1 MIPRATTNGMISR
14 LSAYSSLHGSRM
26 LRLQDQLSSGIR
38 IKKSSDDP
46 LAFRNI
52 NFIQSQLRHLEDSE
66 YVIQEAEGKLNAS
79 VSNLTEFQQLLSSAK
94 RLAQEGVQSLSQE
107 ERNALALE
115 AEGLLTRMK
124 DLANSRF
131 NGQYLYGGAAT
142 ERIPWDFADS
152 QYPGRVMEASYGG
165 AENSGESVISPSLSV
180 ETLYA
185 GDAIFGPGD
194 RGATIIYGKSGAQI
208 GSGTDTIR
216 GRATLQI
223 RHTLTTY
230 LGASGL
236 TAGTGSPGNDSVI
249 GQVGAHTVK
258 LVDTSGTGVSGT
270 ISLNGGPAT
279 AWDNT
284 MTNLEVS
291 GANGEKIF
299 VNTTAIAA
307 GFNANVDLTAAGTMS
322 VDGGATT
329 TAISFA
335 GNEILNDSL
344 TGKLV
349 TINSTNIL
357 RTGDDYLEFTGTSN
371 AFQVV
376 DELIKDLRGNRALD
390 NAQYGNALARRM
402 GELESMADRVLTAV
416 GLQSTSL
423 EGLEQLKNRNQ
434 DLQAESEIRLGDL
447 QNTDFTQAVV
457 ELTNEQML
465 QQFTFMVASQ
475 MMNQSLID
483 FLR

>member
-26 LRLQDQLSSGIR
+26 LRLQDQLSSGIK

-52 NFIQSQLRHLEDSE
+52 NFIQSQLNHLEDSE
-66 YVIQEAEGKLNAS
+66 YVINEAEGKLNAS

-94 RLAQEGVQSLSQE
+94 RIAQEGVQSLSQE

-131 NGQYLYGGAAT
+131 NGQYLYGGAGS
-142 ERIPWDFADS
+142 ERIPWNFGES
-152 QYPGRVMEASYGG
+152 QNPGRIMDASYAG

-185 GDAIFGPGD
+185 GDSIFGAGE
-194 RGATIIYGKSGAQI
+194 RGATILYGKSGAQI

-236 TAGTGSPGNDSVI
+236 AAGTSSPGNDSVI
-249 GQVGAHTVK
+249 GQVGSNTVK
-258 LVDTSGTGVSGT
+258 LVDTSGTGASGT
-270 ISLNGGPAT
+270 ISLNGGPAI

-299 VNTTAIAA
+299 VNTTSIAA

-322 VDGGATT
+322 IDGGATT
-329 TAISFA
+329 TAISFT

-376 DELIKDLRGNRALD
+376 DELIQDLRGNRSLD
-390 NAQYGNALARRM
+390 NAQFGNALARRM

-416 GLQSTSL
+416 GLQATSL

-434 DLQAESEIRLGDL
+434 DLKAESEIRLGDL

>member
-14 LSAYSSLHGSRM
+14 LSAYSSLHGTRM

-46 LAFRNI
+46 LAFRSI
-52 NFIQSQLRHLEDSE
+52 NFMQSQLQHLEDSK

-94 RLAQEGVQSLSQE
+94 RLAQEGVQSLSPE
-107 ERNALALE
+107 ERSALALE

-124 DLANSRF
+124 DLANTRF

-142 ERIPWDFADS
+142 DRIPWDFTENQLD
-152 QYPGRVMEASYGG
+152 GRVMGVSYSGSDQ
-165 AENSGESVISPSLSV
+165 SGESVISPSLSV
-180 ETLYA
+180 ETLYN
-185 GDAIFGPGD
+185 GQEIFGPGD
-194 RGATIIYGKSGAQI
+194 RGATILYGKTGAQI

-216 GRATLQI
+216 SRATLQI
-223 RHTLTTY
+223 RHSLTTY

-236 TAGTGSPGNDSVI
+236 AAGTGSSGNDSVI
-249 GQVGAHTVK
+249 GQVGSHSVK
-258 LVDTSGTGVSGT
+258 LMDTSGTGTAGT
-270 ISLNGGPAT
+270 ISLNGGAAV
-279 AWDNT
+279 AWNNS
-284 MTNLEVS
+284 MTNLEVI

-329 TAISFA
+329 IPIGFA
-335 GNEILNDSL
+335 ASEIVNDSA
-344 TGKLV
+344 TGNLV

-371 AFQVV
+371 AFQVM
-376 DELIKDLRGNRALD
+376 DELIKDLKGTRQLD
-390 NAQYGNALARRM
+390 NAQMGSALARRM
-402 GELESMADRVLTAV
+402 GELDSMADRVLTAV

-423 EGLEQLKNRNQ
+423 EGLDQLKNRNQ
-434 DLQAESEIRLGDL
+434 DLQAETQIRIGDL

-457 ELTNEQML
+457 ELQNEQML

-475 MMNQSLID
+475 LMNQSLID
-483 FLR
+483 FMR

>member
-1 MIPRATTNGMISR
+1 MLSRATTNGTISR
-14 LSAYSSLHGSRM
+14 LSAYSSLHGTRM

-46 LAFRNI
+46 LAYRNI
-52 NFIQSQLRHLEDSE
+52 NFIQSQLQHIEDSD
-66 YVIQEAEGKLNAS
+66 YVIKEAQGKLNAS
-79 VSNLTEFQQLLSSAK
+79 VSNLTEFQQLLSRVK
-94 RLAQEGVQSLSQE
+94 QLAQEGVQSLSQE

-124 DLANSRF
+124 DLANARF
-131 NGQYLYGGAAT
+131 NGQYLYGGAASD
-142 ERIPWDFADS
+142 RIPWDFAES
-152 QYPGRVMEASYGG
+152 QQPGRVMDASYSG
-165 AENSGESVISPSLSV
+165 AAKSGESVISPSLSI

-185 GDAIFGPGD
+185 GDAIFGAGD
-194 RGATIIYGKSGAQI
+194 RGATVIYGKSGAQI
-208 GSGTDTIR
+208 GSGTDTLR

-236 TAGTGSPGNDSVI
+236 TAGTSSPGSDSVI
-249 GQVGAHTVK
+249 GQAGAHRVK
-258 LVDTSGTGVSGT
+258 LVDTSGTGTSGT
-270 ISLNGGPAT
+270 ISLNGGPEVQ
-279 AWDNT
+279 WNNT
-284 MTNLEVS
+284 MTNLEVT
-291 GANGEKIF
+291 GGNGEKVF

-307 GFNANVDLTAAGTMS
+307 GFNSNVDLTASGTMS

-335 GNEILNDSL
+335 ANEVVNDSV

-376 DELIKDLRGNRALD
+376 DGLIKDLRGARSLD
-390 NAQYGNALARRM
+390 NAQLGNALARRM
-402 GELESMADRVLTAV
+402 GELDSMADHVLMAV

-423 EGLEQLKNRNQ
+423 EGLEQLANRNQ
-434 DLQAESEIRLGDL
+434 DMKAETQVRLGEL

-457 ELTNEQML
+457 DLTNEQML
-465 QQFTFMVASQ
+465 QQFTFKVASQ
-475 MMNQSLID
+475 IMSQSLID

>member
-1 MIPRATTNGMISR
+1 
-14 LSAYSSLHGSRM
+14 M

-131 NGQYLYGGAAT
+131 NGQY
-142 ERIPWDFADS
+142 S